1 MPRTKDAIVADIRA
15 VKKQL
20 CNVHLTPEDFA
31 ALVRRAGDLHREL
44 DELNPPRRIP

>member
-1 MPRTKDAIVADIRA
+1 MARTKEQIVSDIRH
-15 VKKQL
+15 VKRQL

-44 DELNPPRRIP
+44 DAAEGK